1 MSVQPSN
8 PYIAGSAL
16 RASEGFFGRQDILNW
31 VSSELMS
38 IHTNSL
44 VLYGQ
49 RRVGKTTI
57 LMQLCRY
64 LPSRN
69 FFPVYFDLQYHAN
82 DSLDKVL
89 SDLAD
94 AVADAVSDEL
104 KKNKE
109 SIVTGEL
116 AVHRAEDFDNTG
128 KYFRSTF
135 LPDLYRILDSK
146 CRPVFLFDEFDVLD
160 RGEITIDRTK
170 ASQALF
176 PFLRSIM
183 SSDDRPAFI
192 FVVGRRTEDLRVDF
206 NQMFKTSLSKEVWVL
221 DRQSAETLIRQAEKN
236 NTLTFTQQAI
246 DRILQ
251 LTNNHAY
258 FTQLICQ
265 RIWQHFNESGFSSV
279 PNVSEDDVTA
289 IIPDAL
295 GTSDNVLKWV
305 WDGLSP
311 AEKIYAAA
319 LAEISEEG
327 QPIRED
333 QVIKVLAEH
342 AARLRSREVELAP
355 QDLVTR
361 HVLVLT
367 ENKEYRFAVELF
379 RRWVKQ
385 YGKLRSVVD
394 EMDRVDPLAQRLYQI
409 GDEFYQKKEWNEAV
423 RFLQDALLQNSGH
436 FRANL
441 LLAETYLEMGQT
453 EESIKQFEIAY
464 SLDSGETKY
473 ALARALTSLA
483 REREKNGAYEGAI
496 AACDRALEISPSER
510 QIHEMRRSLFEKI
523 GEEALKNDN
532 LESALHAFEMAGNT
546 EKIEKI
552 RGEFLRKNIKK
563 LEIDAEAF
571 IKQMAWDKAIVV
583 ITQLIEKTPD
593 QQGKEK
599 WQKSLAFCEEEEKLS
614 NLFTLGIGALT
625 RKDWEQAQKAFSGV
639 IYIRPD
645 YSKDNKSAI
654 KLLEQVV
661 SQKNQSAAKPAA
673 RTMNRMWIALAS
685 LLIIVCAVVAS
696 GALLNSLL
704 SNQSPTQTFTETTEP
719 TQTAIAAATKSSTQ
733 LPVQA
738 TNTATQGPTAPAP
751 TNTPTKTPTQLP
763 TNTSTKFPTRTPTQI
778 PSKTPTKVPTSSAPI
793 GTPKMVA
800 FFTSNKSGGKAPL
813 DISYNAENSYLL
825 YSNGAQEFCY
835 QKGCEYKWTFGGA
848 VYDFPST
855 SRMTFRY
862 VFPGTFKVIV
872 EVCWNNIC
880 DTSDVLTTI
889 D

>member
-1 MSVQPSN
+1 MSTQASN

-69 FFPVYFDLQYHAN
+69 FFPIYFDLQYHAS

-89 SDLAD
+89 SDLAE

-104 KKNKE
+104 KKNNA
-109 SIVTGEL
+109 SIVSGEL
-116 AVHRAEDFDNTG
+116 NVHKAEDFDNAG

-135 LPDLYRILDSK
+135 LPDLYRVLDK
-146 CRPVFLFDEFDVLD
+146 DCRPVFLFDEFDVLD
-160 RGEITIDRTK
+160 RGEITVDRTK

-236 NTLTFTQQAI
+236 KTLTFTQQAI

-265 RIWQHFNESGFSSV
+265 RIWQHFNESGFSSI

-295 GTSDNVLKWV
+295 GTSDNVLQWV

-394 EMDRVDPLAQRLYQI
+394 EMDRVDPLAQRLFQI
-409 GDEFYQKKEWNEAV
+409 GDEFYQKKEWSEAV
-423 RFLQDALLQNSGH
+423 RFLQDALLQNSAH

-441 LLAETYLEMGQT
+441 LLAETYLEMGQV

-464 SLDSGETKY
+464 SLDSGDTKY

-483 REREKNGAYEGAI
+483 REKEKNGYFEEAI

-510 QIHEMRRSLFEKI
+510 QIHEMRRSLFEKT

-532 LESALHAFEMAGNT
+532 LEAALQAFEMAGNT

-552 RGEFLRKNIKK
+552 RGEFLRKNLKK
-563 LEIDAEAF
+563 LETDAETF
-571 IKQMAWDKAIVV
+571 VKQMAWDKAIVV
-583 ITQLIEKTPD
+583 INQLIEKTPD
-593 QQGKEK
+593 QPGKEK
-599 WQKSLAFCEEEEKLS
+599 WKESLAACEEEEKLS

-625 RKDWEQAQKAFSGV
+625 RKDWEQAKKAFSGV

-661 SQKNQSAAKPAA
+661 SQNDQSVAKPPA
-673 RTMNRMWIALAS
+673 RTNRIWIVLAS
-685 LLIIVCAVVAS
+685 LILIVCVVIT
-696 GALLNSLL
+696 GGTLLNSLL
-704 SNQSPTQTFTETTEP
+704 SSPPPTQAPTETTRP
-719 TQTAIAAATKSSTQ
+719 TSTSVPVITHTSTQTPSLAAI
-733 LPVQA
+733 
-738 TNTATQGPTAPAP
+738 TATLSPTAPAP
-751 TNTPTKTPTQLP
+751 TITASKTPTKLP
-763 TNTSTKFPTRTPTQI
+763 TNTQTKFPTRTPTKI
-778 PSKTPTKVPTSSAPI
+778 PSNTPTKVPTSSAPI
-793 GTPKMVA
+793 GTPQMVA

-880 DTSDVLTTI
+880 DGSDVLTTI

>member
-1 MSVQPSN
+1 MSTQASN
-8 PYIAGSAL
+8 PYIVGAAL
-16 RASEGFFGRQDILNW
+16 RELEGFFGRQDILNW

-89 SDLAD
+89 LDLAD
-94 AVADAVSDEL
+94 AVADAVTGEL
-104 KKNKE
+104 RKNNNGII
-109 SIVTGEL
+109 SGEL
-116 AVHRAEDFDNTG
+116 AVHKAEDFDNSG

-135 LPDLYRILDSK
+135 LPDLYRILDK
-146 CRPVFLFDEFDVLD
+146 NCRPVFLFDEFDVLD
-160 RGEITIDRTK
+160 RGEVTIDRTK

-206 NQMFKTSLSKEVWVL
+206 NQMFKASLSKEVWVL
-221 DRQSAETLIRQAEKN
+221 DRPSAETLIRQAEKN
-236 NTLTFTQQAI
+236 NTLAFTQQAI

-265 RIWQHFNESGFSSV
+265 RIWQHFNESGSTV
-279 PNVSEDDVTA
+279 IPTISEEDVIS

-327 QPIRED
+327 HAIRED

-394 EMDRVDPLAQRLYQI
+394 EMDRVDPLAQRLFQI
-409 GDEFYQKKEWNEAV
+409 GDEFYQKKEWAEAV

-473 ALARALTSLA
+473 ALARALTTLA
-483 REREKNGAYEGAI
+483 REKEKNGSYIEAI
-496 AACDRALEISPSER
+496 AACERALEISPSER
-510 QIHEMRRSLFEKI
+510 QIHEMRRSLLEKT
-523 GEEALKNDN
+523 GEEALKKDDF
-532 LESALHAFEMAGNT
+532 EAALHAFEAAGNI

-552 RGEFLRKNIKK
+552 KTEFLKKSLKK
-563 LEIDAEAF
+563 LETDAEGF
-571 IKQMAWDKAIVV
+571 IKQMSWEKAILV
-583 ITQLIEKTPD
+583 INQLIEKTPD
-593 QQGKEK
+593 QSSKEK
-599 WQKSLAFCEEEEKLS
+599 WQESLSYCEEEQKLS
-614 NLFTLGIGALT
+614 DLFTLGIGALT
-625 RKDWEQAQKAFSGV
+625 RKDWDQAKKAFSGI

-661 SQKNQSAAKPAA
+661 SQNNQTGSKPSVRKN
-673 RTMNRMWIALAS
+673 WIWITLFS
-685 LLIIVCAVVAS
+685 LLLIVCIVISSSAF
-696 GALLNSLL
+696 LNSLF
-704 SNQSPTQTFTETTEP
+704 SNQSPTQTLTYTVEP
-719 TQTAIAAATKSSTQ
+719 SSTSAAIISPSSTQ
-733 LPVQA
+733 LPPLNAA
-738 TNTATQGPTAPAP
+738 TETKTSTAPAP
-751 TNTPTKTPTQLP
+751 TPTNTKTPTKLP
-763 TNTSTKFPTRTPTQI
+763 TNTLTKIPTRTPTQV
-778 PSKTPTKVPTSSAPI
+778 PTNTPTQTPSPSAPI
-793 GTPKMVA
+793 GTPQMVA
-800 FFTSNKSGGKAPL
+800 FFTSNKSGGKVPL
-813 DISYNAENSYLL
+813 SISYNAENSYLL
-825 YSNGAQEFCY
+825 YGNGAQEFCY
-835 QKGCEYKWTFGGA
+835 QKGCEYRWTFGGS

-872 EVCWNNIC
+872 DVCWNNIC
-880 DTSDVLTTI
+880 DSSEVLITI
-889 D
+889 E